1 MREKISTY
9 IGHLLCLQP
18 SRLRRHCGQGSGETV
33 LHGTAILDGQW
44 VSSCRV
50 NLEESKPSCMSDHMT
65 IRKSNEN
72 GIDVEHHADQA
83 NGSFSHVV
91 INMIG
96 MLIGLGQLSIPYAME
111 TGGWTSIFLLIGL
124 GIIAAYS
131 SLLLG
136 KCLDKNPKLIS
147 YRDIAQQAFGTKG
160 KFLTSTFIY
169 MEIFMALVSYTISL
183 HDNLITVLAGTH
195 IKVPWTKL
203 STSQLLTIIAVLI
216 ALPSLWLRDLSSV
229 SFLSSGGIVMSLLI
243 FVSVASTAIFG
254 GVKPNHS
261 IPVLHIH
268 NIPTIFGLYI
278 FSYAGHIV
286 LPNLYKAMKDPSRFA
301 KASILSFTLVTALYT
316 ALAFVGARMYGPE
329 VNPQIT
335 LSMPRHLLLTKIALW
350 ATVLTPMTK
359 YALEFAPLAI
369 HLEQKLPVKMS
380 SKLKMIIRGSVGSLL
395 LVLILALALSVPYF
409 EYALSFTGSLVS
421 VGICVIFPC
430 AFYCKICWGQI
441 SKPVLM
447 LNFTLIAFGSLLGV
461 LGTISSSKLLVKSLQ
476 KRAHLA

>member
-18 SRLRRHCGQGSGETV
+18 SRLRRNCGQGSGETV

-96 MLIGLGQLSIPYAME
+96 M
-111 TGGWTSIFLLIGL
+111 LIGL